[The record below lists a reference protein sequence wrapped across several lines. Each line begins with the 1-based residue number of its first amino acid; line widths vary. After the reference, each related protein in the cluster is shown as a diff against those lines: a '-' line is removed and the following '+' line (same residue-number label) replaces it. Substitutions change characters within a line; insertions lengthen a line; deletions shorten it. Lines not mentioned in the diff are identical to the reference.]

1 MAILSFNTK
10 VHFGHGERKQLVLES
25 TKLGIN
31 RPLFVTD
38 KGVRAAGVFAQAT
51 ETLRVMA
58 DAVIFD
64 QTPPNPT
71 EDAAVAG
78 LTAYQINRCDG
89 VIGVGGGATL
99 DCNFYLFD

>member
-38 KGVRAAGVFAQAT
+38 KGARAVWVFAQAN
-51 ETLRVMA
+51 ETLNMRA
-58 DAVIFD
+58 DAVIFK
-64 QTPPNPT
+64 
-71 EDAAVAG
+71 
-78 LTAYQINRCDG
+78 
-89 VIGVGGGATL
+89 
-99 DCNFYLFD
+99 

>member
-25 TKLGIN
+25 TQLGMN

-38 KGVRAAGVFAQAT
+38 KGGRAAGVFAQAT
-51 ETLRVMA
+51 ETLTRM
-58 DAVIFD
+58 DESVIFD

-78 LTAYQINRCDG
+78 LTA
-89 VIGVGGGATL
+89 
-99 DCNFYLFD
+99 